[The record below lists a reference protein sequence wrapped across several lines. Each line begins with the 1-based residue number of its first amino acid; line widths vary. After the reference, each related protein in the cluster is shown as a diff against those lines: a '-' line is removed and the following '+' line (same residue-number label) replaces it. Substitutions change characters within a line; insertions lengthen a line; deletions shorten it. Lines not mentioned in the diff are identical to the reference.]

1 MLLGPDSRLDNEGVE
16 GVRDQ
21 GNSHIGLLKSLVESS
36 FIADIEGN
44 GLGVLEALAELLGV
58 LEGSAGYGWERVQL
72 AFWFL
77 IGPGKQELYN
87 LPTVTS
93 TPALLRTSTVG
104 LVT

>member
-58 LEGSAGYGWERVQL
+58 LEGSAGYSWEE
-72 AFWFL
+72 F
-77 IGPGKQELYN
+77 N
-87 LPTVTS
+87 
-93 TPALLRTSTVG
+93 
-104 LVT
+104 